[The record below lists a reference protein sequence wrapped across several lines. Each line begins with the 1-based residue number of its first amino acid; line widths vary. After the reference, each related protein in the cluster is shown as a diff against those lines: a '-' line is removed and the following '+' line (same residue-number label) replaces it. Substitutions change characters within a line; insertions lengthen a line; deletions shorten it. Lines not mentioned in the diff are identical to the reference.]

1 MTPTIDENGVVTL
14 SGRIEDAGERDT
26 HQVTIVWGDGTS
38 ETVAVDPV
46 TRTFG
51 TTHRYG
57 DDAASA
63 GVPSGRY
70 TVSVTASDGQGGSGT
85 VTLPDAVDVKNVAPT
100 VVGLNV
106 TPTIDENGV
115 VTLSGRIEDAG
126 ERDTHQVTI
135 VWGDGTSETVAVD
148 PVTRT
153 FGTTHRYGD
162 DAASAGVPSGRYTVS
177 VTASDGQGGSGTVTL
192 PDAVDVKN
200 VAPVITAYNVTGGSF
215 TGSATLRVDGI
226 VADPG
231 ANDNVGVEI
240 DWGDGV
246 ISYVTVDRATGQF
259 TASRLVNADAVGAPT
274 DGRWVVRA
282 TAIDN
287 TGQRGPTQAPTDPV
301 RISPTTTM
309 PMNTSPPAPSPS
321 SETSAAPSVMNVAY
335 SGSTSDSIPLSW
347 GSGPPA
353 SQIAPPTQTL
363 PASQPPRS
371 GQTPPANSQGGGIP
385 TDQPQD
391 GGQPGGQPSE
401 GAPTNGGVPQSD
413 TDPLSGDRGRSD
425 EGNPAP
431 VFNDPSNRGDGEFL
445 RQTVAGSDTG
455 VLQHTAW
462 LALTARS
469 PDAIRVKPDIS
480 PTKTHSHAGDTA
492 LLIGTFGMVA
502 ISNSSSVRRAS
513 ASRTLRLALA
523 ELERDDSWSLS
534 DELPEDWHY
543 EPALGSL
550 NPGE

>member
-1 MTPTIDENGVVTL
+1 MTRTFGTTHRYGDDAASAGVPSGRYTVSVTASDGQGGSGTVTLPDAVDVKNVAPTVVGLNVTPTIDENGVVTL

-200 VAPVITAYNVTGGSF
+200 VAPTVVGLNVTPTIDENGVV
-215 TGSATLRVDGI
+215 TLSGRIEDAGERDTHQVTI
-226 VADPG
+226 V
-231 ANDNVGVEI
+231 
-240 DWGDGV
+240 WGDGT
-246 ISYVTVDRATGQF
+246 SETV
-259 TASRLVNADAVGAPT
+259 AV
-274 DGRWVVRA
+274 
-282 TAIDN
+282 
-287 TGQRGPTQAPTDPV
+287 DPV
-301 RISPTTTM
+301 TRTFGTTHRYGDDAGERYTVFD
-309 PMNTSPPAPSPS
+309 
-321 SETSAAPSVMNVAY
+321 AA
-335 SGSTSDSIPLSW
+335 
-347 GSGPPA
+347 
-353 SQIAPPTQTL
+353 
-363 PASQPPRS
+363 RS
-371 GQTPPANSQGGGIP
+371 G
-385 TDQPQD
+385 
-391 GGQPGGQPSE
+391 
-401 GAPTNGGVPQSD
+401 
-413 TDPLSGDRGRSD
+413 R
-425 EGNPAP
+425 
-431 VFNDPSNRGDGEFL
+431 
-445 RQTVAGSDTG
+445 
-455 VLQHTAW
+455 
-462 LALTARS
+462 
-469 PDAIRVKPDIS
+469 
-480 PTKTHSHAGDTA
+480 
-492 LLIGTFGMVA
+492 
-502 ISNSSSVRRAS
+502 
-513 ASRTLRLALA
+513 
-523 ELERDDSWSLS
+523 
-534 DELPEDWHY
+534 
-543 EPALGSL
+543 
-550 NPGE
+550 